1 MRVSSYYVKGK
12 KNSDNYKKQEVDEFT
27 EKMTISENEEAK
39 QLMPRN

>member
-12 KNSDNYKKQEVDEFT
+12 TISDNYKKQEVDEFT